1 MLRIVEG
8 RGAWDLDVVSAEP
21 LDRDVAAY
29 VASYLLPVLAAK
41 PEQTSGYVAYALAA
55 ALILMVAYRADLGAI
70 NPLAYLC
77 GYRVFRVTSA
87 DGVRIVL
94 SKHLLFKDSEWKV
107 RDTAGLTVVGKLNE
121 TQQEDSTE

>member
-1 MLRIVEG
+1 
-8 RGAWDLDVVSAEP
+8 
-21 LDRDVAAY
+21 
-29 VASYLLPVLAAK
+29 VLAAK